1 MNKNISVWRGTQSP
15 PTLNHVWIKPD
26 NVIYL
31 FKDGKWQVAA
41 SYDFTKEQ
49 LEILN
54 PLLKKM
60 DNIYQGNK
68 PLVTPIING
77 EWKFYNQQDEE
88 VNLSGTIEYGY
99 KAQFIGTYKWQEQ
112 EGYKNP
118 TQVMVGSNWNILT
131 NSGEDSN
138 IYTSEQFTE
147 TAVVQV
153 GLQAPKTGLMV
164 SGTNVQPAVGLDT
177 TKASTFVYFNHRKYF
192 GNCNTNNPTE
202 ADIKKLMSEL
212 SESRVSARTVSA
224 TGYYIY
230 AYPQSL
236 GDLTKITQDGA
247 IPILGAFTKKTLDIT
262 NAAGLRITLNVYI
275 SNNPGAFTNNSL
287 KFE

>member
-1 MNKNISVWRGTQSP
+1 MDKNISVWRGANTP
-15 PTLNHVWIKPD
+15 PTLNHVWIKPN

-49 LEILN
+49 LEVLN
-54 PLLKKM
+54 PLLEKM

-68 PLVTPIING
+68 PLVTPTING
-77 EWKFYNQQDEE
+77 VWKFYNQQDEE
-88 VNLSGTIEYGY
+88 VDLSGVIEYGY
-99 KAQFIGTYKWQEQ
+99 KAQFIGTYKWQQQ

-118 TQVMVGSNWNILT
+118 TQIMPNSNWNILT
-131 NSGEDSN
+131 NSGEDSY
-138 IYTSEQFTE
+138 IYTSNKFTTS
-147 TAVVQV
+147 TAIQI

-177 TKASTFVYFNHRKYF
+177 TEASTLVCFNHRKYF

-202 ADIKKLMSEL
+202 EDIKNLISEL
-212 SESRVSARTVSA
+212 SESRVSTKTVSA

-236 GDLTKITQDGA
+236 GNLTKITQDGA

-262 NAAGLRITLNVYI
+262 NAAGLNITLNVYI

>member
-54 PLLKKM
+54 PLLEKM

-68 PLVTPIING
+68 PLVTPTING
-77 EWKFYNQQDEE
+77 VWKFYNQQNEE

-99 KAQFIGTYKWQEQ
+99 TAQFTGTYKWQAQ

-118 TQVMVGSNWNILT
+118 TQIMTGSNWNILT

-138 IYTSEQFTE
+138 IYTSEKFTK
-147 TAVVQV
+147 TTVVQI

-164 SGTNVQPAVGLDT
+164 SGTDVQPAVGLDT
-177 TKASTFVYFNHRKYF
+177 TKASTLVYFNHRKYF

-202 ADIKKLMSEL
+202 ADIKNLISEL
-212 SESRVSARTVSA
+212 SESRVSTKTVSA

-236 GDLTKITQDGA
+236 GNLTKITQDGA

-262 NAAGLRITLNVYI
+262 NAAGLSITLNVYI